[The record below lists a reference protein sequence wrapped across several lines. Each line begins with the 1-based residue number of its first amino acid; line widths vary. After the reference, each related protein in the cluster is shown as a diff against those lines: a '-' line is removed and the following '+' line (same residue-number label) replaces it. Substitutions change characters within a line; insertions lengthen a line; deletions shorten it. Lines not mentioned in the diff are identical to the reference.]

1 MAILS
6 KTGITTG
13 QTVEPGHVTQSIDAF
28 TGIEAYDIFL
38 SGSFNMTG
46 SINGEP
52 GVINSLT
59 SSYAVTASNAITA
72 SYALNAGASFP
83 YTGSAAIS
91 GSLTVDGN
99 ISGSLILGTTRTTKE
114 YNRLD
119 NDPQISST
127 LATLGIYA
135 GSITSINLRSS
146 NTNFIRLSLPL
157 LSNSQFGD
165 RYEFIISENAAS
177 GGTALFRLNCATGDR
192 MYGSVIGADGGSLYS
207 TGSLYIS
214 TGDGNGRVGDRI
226 MVTSVIGLDSNR
238 YWAVEAI
245 VSGSAGYLFV

>member
-99 ISGSLILGTTRTTKE
+99 ISGDLILGTTRTTKE
-114 YNRLD
+114 HNYLD
-119 NDPQISST
+119 NDPAIANT
-127 LATLGIYA
+127 LSALGIYA
-135 GSITSINLRSS
+135 GSITSLNLSPS
-146 NTNFIRLSLPL
+146 LTNLIRLFLPSL
-157 LSNSQFGD
+157 SDSQFGD
-165 RYEFIISENAAS
+165 RYEFILSGNS
-177 GGTALFRLNCATGDR
+177 GGTSSFRLICSGSEK
-192 MYGSVIGADGGSLYS
+192 MHGSVIGADGGSLYS
-207 TGSLYIS
+207 TGSEYIS
-214 TGDGNGRVGDRI
+214 TGNGNGRVGDRI
-226 MVTSVIGLDSNR
+226 MVTSIGFDGGKS
-238 YWAVEAI
+238 WAVEAI